1 LAFSG
6 KQPVDSI
13 LAPDK
18 MIWWLV
24 KQLDLDLLPD
34 PTIDTDKVY
43 SDKIALFVTTFV
55 FNCLRVVHL
64 GYATFF

>member
-1 LAFSG
+1 
-6 KQPVDSI
+6 
-13 LAPDK
+13 